1 MVAVVVT
8 VVVVLAVMVV
18 VTVVVTIV
26 VPVVGADSP
35 DIDTDIGKSDR
46 RAHIGRQQHMAL
58 TRGLF

>member
-46 RAHIGRQQHMAL
+46 RATAAASN
-58 TRGLF
+58 TWP